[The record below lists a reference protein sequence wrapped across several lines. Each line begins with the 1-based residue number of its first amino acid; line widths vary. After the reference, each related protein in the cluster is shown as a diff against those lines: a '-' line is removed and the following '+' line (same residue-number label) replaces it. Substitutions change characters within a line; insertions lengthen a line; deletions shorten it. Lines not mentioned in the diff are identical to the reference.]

1 MAKNPLLQ
9 EYSKMV
15 KNNEIEGDPRNMLVA
30 ILAEI
35 NNIRDELDVSK
46 EDITKIKTKLKI

>member
-9 EYSKMV
+9 EYSKTV
-15 KNNEIEGDPRNMLVA
+15 KNNEIEGDPRNMIIA